1 MYSAWVIEYLNNK
14 NNTCLL
20 CLCLHLRLAKQDGRK
35 VTFRVLFGGEDDA
48 RKVTIESAI
57 PRTVEDLALKLN
69 TFFQVK
75 VSSSDFGTKTKT
87 WMISSWIFCQHQNL
101 KIKVKVK
108 VSGVHTYD
116 TTRST
121 PLQEMPAAQFQVL
134 LPMPVQQA
142 SQEPCDSDTSN
153 DTIILSSSPETRSC
167 SWPKTFAVPR
177 FSSCA
182 EIMLQTENDEFK
194 ALRTCRSPT
203 PKVRSD
209 IVEGLFEE
217 ISSTQ
222 LTRGISS

>member
-1 MYSAWVIEYLNNK
+1 MDDQFMNLLSTSELEDKGTLKVVYILN
-14 NNTCLL
+14 
-20 CLCLHLRLAKQDGRK
+20 
-35 VTFRVLFGGEDDA
+35 
-48 RKVTIESAI
+48 
-57 PRTVEDLALKLN
+57 
-69 TFFQVK
+69 
-75 VSSSDFGTKTKT
+75 
-87 WMISSWIFCQHQNL
+87 
-101 KIKVKVK
+101 
-108 VSGVHTYD
+108 D

-153 DTIILSSSPETRSC
+153 DTIILSSSPVTRSC
-167 SWPKTFAVPR
+167 SWPKTFVVPR

-222 LTRGISS
+222 LTRGIIS